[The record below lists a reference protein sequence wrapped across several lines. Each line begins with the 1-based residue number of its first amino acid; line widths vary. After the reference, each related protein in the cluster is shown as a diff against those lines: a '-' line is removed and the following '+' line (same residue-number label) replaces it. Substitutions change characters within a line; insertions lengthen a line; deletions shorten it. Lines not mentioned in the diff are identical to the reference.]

1 MSERG
6 QKIFKWI
13 VWIVIAALFAVRIL
27 NLAAT
32 IKDAGSLISEG
43 PITREE
49 WMMQLSDGFGD
60 PSIVSSVKDGG
71 NPATGEYAAIT
82 AMDAIGEDRL
92 AYLTEEEITAQTKL
106 NLALQYGV
114 IEEKELDKNISSETA
129 NEIIVKALDLY
140 CSPDYYP
147 EYFEVE
153 TKTDVVNADRW
164 NISEYNEESQII
176 TATISGDAPEV
187 GEVIM
192 FTNEYGI
199 AQARYVSKV
208 NDNGAGVY
216 TIQVSNVEDVSEIF
230 DEISFSGTSDFDY
243 LVGNKTPGQDEYES
257 GEVQEEARGFNNPF
271 VVTTYAAESEPL
283 LLAEREWFEDKT
295 ALKKETN
302 GEDTKKCDIEFNV
315 EISDTVKSGKETG
328 KVTSYISVKADGI
341 TKKYK
346 YSIDDSGK
354 ESFTVDV
361 SEDGLPSF
369 AFSENDKKAKS
380 NDTSYIKD
388 EMGVK
393 ANIKMTGFG
402 VCTSGYYQWADPDDS
417 KNFVEVLASAEKVN
431 ISSAAKL
438 SFEDKYK
445 IGSIPIPIAA
455 TAGVISIDLNVYL
468 VVGADGELTLWYEI
482 DDPYVGVN
490 VSTANGF
497 KPLHGCSK
505 EDAGVRAKIELNGG
519 FIGEAAVMVLE
530 TVDLADPGADIRAY
544 ASASTIDVKDTYK
557 LKDDYLG
564 TTCIELKAQAP
575 VVKLSA
581 SAGQDSLLYS
591 LLDTLKVDAS
601 YDLIKKDSDNRFLKK
616 LTYHV
621 EYEDDGTV
629 TVTKL
634 EEGKK
639 HEDVCTHIEKKTKI
653 ELEAEGIKDDIE
665 DEIDK
670 KVNEAEEAAKRRIE
684 KMIEDAIEKWF
695 EENCGGC

>member
-1 MSERG
+1 MSERW
-6 QKIFKWI
+6 QKIYKI
-13 VWIVIAALFAVRIL
+13 LVWIMLGVLVIVKIL
-27 NLAAT
+27 GLAST
-32 IKDAGSLISEG
+32 FKDASTILSEG
-43 PITREE
+43 PLTREAWIE
-49 WMMQLSDGFGD
+49 ELADGFGD
-60 PSIVSSVKDGG
+60 ASILQSVENGEDL
-71 NPATGEYAAIT
+71 ATCEYAAIT
-82 AMDAIGEDRL
+82 AMDAIGDNRL
-92 AYLTEEEITAQTKL
+92 AYLTEEAINEQTKL
-106 NLALQYGV
+106 DLAIQYGL
-114 IEEKELDKNISSETA
+114 IEEKEIGKSISSEKA
-129 NEIIVKALDLY
+129 DSILMKALDLY

-153 TKTDVVNADRW
+153 TKTEVENADRW
-164 NISEYNEESQII
+164 NNLEYNEEAQTI
-176 TATISGDAPEV
+176 TASINSEAPEV

-199 AQARYVSKV
+199 AQAKYVTQV
-208 NDNGAGVY
+208 NDNGTGEYILGVAK
-216 TIQVSNVEDVSEIF
+216 VEDVSEIF
-230 DEISFSGTSDFDY
+230 DEISFSGSADFDY
-243 LVGNKTPGQDEYES
+243 LVGNKTPGHEVYGAS
-257 GEVQEEARGFNNPF
+257 GVQEEAKAFSNPF
-271 VVTTYAAESEPL
+271 VTTVYAAENEPI
-283 LLAEREWFEDKT
+283 LLAEWEWFEDKT
-295 ALKKETN
+295 ALKKEDN
-302 GEDTKKCDIEFNV
+302 GDDTKKCDIEFNV
-315 EISDTVKSGKETG
+315 ELTDTVKNGKETG
-328 KVTSYISVKADGI
+328 KVTSYISVKADGV

-346 YSIDDSGK
+346 FEIDDQGK
-354 ESFTVDV
+354 ETFSVDV
-361 SEDGLPSF
+361 SSEGWPSF

-380 NDTSYIKD
+380 NDTSDFKD

-393 ANIKMTGFG
+393 ANIKMEGFG

-417 KNFVEVLASAEKVN
+417 KNFVEVLASADKVN

-468 VVGADGELTLWYEI
+468 VVGANGELTLWYEI
-482 DDPYVGVN
+482 DDPYIGVN

-497 KPLHGCSK
+497 KPLHGCSN
-505 EDAGVRAKIELNGG
+505 EDAGVRAKVELNGG

-544 ASASTIDVKDTYK
+544 ASASTVDVKDTYK
-557 LKDDYLG
+557 FKDDYLG

-581 SAGQDSLLYS
+581 SAGKDSLLYA
-591 LLDTLKVDAS
+591 LLDTLKVEAS

-634 EEGKK
+634 EAGKK
-639 HEDVCTHIEKKTKI
+639 HEDICTHIEKKSKL
-653 ELEAEGIKDDIE
+653 ELEAEGIKDEIE

-670 KVNEAEEAAKRRIE
+670 KVNEAEEEAKRRLE
-684 KMIEDAIEKWF
+684 KMIEDAIEKWL

>member
-49 WMMQLSDGFGD
+49 WMMQLSEGFGD

-92 AYLTEEEITAQTKL
+92 AYLTEEITAQTKL

-147 EYFEVE
+147 EYFEAE

-257 GEVQEEARGFNNPF
+257 GEVQEEAQGLNNPF
-271 VVTTYAAESEPL
+271 VVTAYAAESEPL
-283 LLAEREWFEDKT
+283 LLAELEWFEDKN

-346 YSIDDSGK
+346 YSIDGSGK

-361 SEDGLPSF
+361 STDGLPSF

-380 NDTSYIKD
+380 NDISYIKD

-497 KPLHGCSK
+497 KPLHGCSN

-530 TVDLADPGADIRAY
+530 TLDLADPGADIRAY